1 MRPGPLLA
9 GLSLPRD
16 LELLRDRA
24 GEASRRG
31 EDLAPL
37 YAELAETAP
46 VALIDLTL
54 GPKAMKEAAA
64 VRAALA
70 HAEALERHSPGMAP
84 YRRLAS
90 LSPEAA
96 LDVLTVAVS
105 RHAAA
110 SWLITFADKIEA
122 RPGAMQ
128 LAANRGASPYAALCW
143 AHAAAGHFPALVAE
157 ASSGQVEPAA
167 ALLAAGRDHD
177 AVEAAARAIEAKAD
191 APIVPW
197 LAAVAGPQIEDL
209 LLRLV
214 PRLRS
219 AEAARA
225 LHQHLT
231 PFPKARGVLG
241 AALRGM
247 R

>member
-1 MRPGPLLA
+1 MRPGPLLT

-24 GEASRRG
+24 SEASRRG

-37 YAELAETAP
+37 YEELAETAP

-54 GPKAMKEAAA
+54 GPKAMREAAA

-70 HAEALERHSPGMAP
+70 HADALERHSPGMAP

-96 LDVLTVAVS
+96 LDVLTVAVA

-110 SWLITFADKIEA
+110 SWLIPFADKIEA

-128 LAANRGASPYAALCW
+128 LAATRGANDDPSQRPTPGELLRLGYLPSRIRERHGAWFNWVALQGHLNESERRV
-143 AHAAAGHFPALVAE
+143 HAAA
-157 ASSGQVEPAA
+157 
-167 ALLAAGRDHD
+167 
-177 AVEAAARAIEAKAD
+177 
-191 APIVPW
+191 
-197 LAAVAGPQIEDL
+197 
-209 LLRLV
+209 
-214 PRLRS
+214 S
-219 AEAARA
+219 A
-225 LHQHLT
+225 
-231 PFPKARGVLG
+231 F
-241 AALRGM
+241 
-247 R
+247 

>member
-1 MRPGPLLA
+1 MRPGPLLT

-24 GEASRRG
+24 SEASRRG

-37 YAELAETAP
+37 YEELAETAP

-54 GPKAMKEAAA
+54 GPKAMREAAA

-70 HAEALERHSPGMAP
+70 HADALERHSPGMAP

-96 LDVLTVAVS
+96 LDVLTVAVA

-110 SWLITFADKIEA
+110 SWLIPFADKIEA

-128 LAANRGASPYAALCW
+128 LARLGPVQANEFFVRLHPRDG
-143 AHAAAGHFPALVAE
+143 
-157 ASSGQVEPAA
+157 VELTVFA
-167 ALLAAGRDHD
+167 D
-177 AVEAAARAIEAKAD
+177 ARAIIRGVETE
-191 APIVPW
+191 
-197 LAAVAGPQIEDL
+197 GE
-209 LLRLV
+209 
-214 PRLRS
+214 
-219 AEAARA
+219 ARA
-225 LHQHLT
+225 LYDHYV
-231 PFPKARGVLG
+231 GS
-241 AALRGM
+241 
-247 R
+247 